1 MNDDKWQN
9 MKLWSF
15 DTIAYKPENF
25 PSSYLAYLDA
35 TVADRQQ
42 ALAKWECQFGPDSAK
57 AIRER
62 CGKDWL
68 EIFEKEPTLEARDFV
83 ARVAEISDK
92 RMAIQKE
99 LYVGKQ
105 EKKFKTE
112 QVNALSPEDLVSVVY
127 GEDDSEEPEP
137 EPQTITGVEAE
148 VFSDMVRRQRAGID
162 EYGQELAEADLSPKE
177 ILQHAYEEALDLAI
191 YLKARLMKEEV

>member
-1 MNDDKWQN
+1 MSSEKKN
-9 MKLWSF
+9 LWSF
-15 DTIAYKPENF
+15 DAIAYKPENF
-25 PSSYLAYLDA
+25 PSVYLAYLDA
-35 TVADRQQ
+35 TTADRQQ
-42 ALAKWECQFGPDSAK
+42 ALAKWECQFGPDSANE
-57 AIRER
+57 IRER

-68 EIFEKEPTLEARDFV
+68 EIFEKEPTLNARDFV

-105 EKKFKTE
+105 
-112 QVNALSPEDLVSVVY
+112 
-127 GEDDSEEPEP
+127 GENGDTGDAESFNDFDEP

-177 ILQHAYEEALDLAI
+177 ILQHAYEESLDLAI
-191 YLKARLMKEEV
+191 YLKARLMNEEV

>member
-1 MNDDKWQN
+1 
-9 MKLWSF
+9 MKLWNLEE
-15 DTIAYKPENF
+15 IPYKPDF
-25 PSSYLAYLDA
+25 WSSAYAAYWGA

-42 ALAKWECQFGPDSAK
+42 ALAKWECQFGPDSANE
-57 AIRER
+57 IRER

-83 ARVAEISDK
+83 ARVAEIADK
-92 RMAIQKE
+92 RSGLINAQ
-99 LYVGKQ
+99 L
-105 EKKFKTE
+105 E
-112 QVNALSPEDLVSVVY
+112 QLPPVKSEHVYALSLSDSMSAVF
-127 GEDDSEEPEP
+127 SEEANEEEEP